1 MPPATRPETRPP
13 PYDAATF
20 QAEMAVSRET
30 LDRLAA
36 YLDLLTRWQK
46 AINLIGRA
54 TLGEALRRHVL
65 DSAQLLPLAPEAR
78 IWLDI
83 GSGAGFPGLVL
94 AILLRDIPGARIHLI
109 ESDARKCAFL
119 REAVRITEAVAEV
132 HHRRIEAMTPFTVD
146 VITARAC
153 APLAHLLSLAAPF
166 ARPDTRCLFLKG
178 REAAAELTEAAKFRK
193 IKVRTWPS
201 RSDPEGQ
208 ILDIQGLSRG

>member
-1 MPPATRPETRPP
+1 MSPAIRR
-13 PYDAATF
+13 DAGPRYGAAEF

-30 LDRLAA
+30 RDRLAA
-36 YLDLLTRWQK
+36 YLDLLTSWQK
-46 AINLIGRA
+46 AINLVGRA
-54 TLGEALRRHVL
+54 TLGDAWRRHIL
-65 DSAQLLPLAPEAR
+65 DSAQLLPLAPAAR

-94 AILLRDIPGARIHLI
+94 AILLRDMPGARIHLV

-119 REAVRITEAVAEV
+119 REAVRITEAAAEV
-132 HHRRIEAMTPFTVD
+132 HHRRIEQMTPFVVD

-153 APLAHLLSLAAPF
+153 APLAELLRMAAPF
-166 ARPDTRCLFLKG
+166 TARGGRCLFLKG
-178 REAAAELTEAAKFRK
+178 REAAAELTEATKFWK
-193 IKVRTWPS
+193 IKVTTWPS